1 MLPVLSFFLIAMH
14 LEHHASFPCTVV
26 PLRLAWHLFICVDA
40 ANEVVYELV
49 AEPVQEPQVGE
60 QQEEIVEQAPGEVA
74 NPADLQ
80 GKPRSITPNLSIP
93 WFIYVLCI
101 KFSRS

>member
-1 MLPVLSFFLIAMH
+1 MH

-40 ANEVVYELV
+40 VNEVVYELV
-49 AEPVQEPQVGE
+49 AEPVQEPQAGE
-60 QQEEIVEQAPGEVA
+60 QQEETIEQGPGEVA

-80 GKPRSITPNLSIP
+80 GKPRSITP
-93 WFIYVLCI
+93 
-101 KFSRS
+101 KFSILMFN

>member
-40 ANEVVYELV
+40 VNEVVYELV
-49 AEPVQEPQVGE
+49 AEPVLEPQAGE
-60 QQEEIVEQAPGEVA
+60 QQEEAVEQAPEAVS
-74 NPADLQ
+74 NPAVLQ
-80 GKPRSITPNLSIP
+80 GKPRSITPNLSIS